1 MKEVTLQVPE
11 DKKVEWREVNGIT
24 IPVLVDDVIKDD
36 RPITE
41 RIKTFEDARCE
52 LGEDHPFVQAY
63 QQLLEIA
70 TCEDYMSENFG
81 YDMLAYL
88 KLRII
93 CAALNEGWQPQYTE
107 DECRYYPWFCLYTQS
122 EIDEMSEE
130 EKARVVFRSS
140 YSANAD
146 GGVAYAYAYNDSAYV
161 SANIGSRLAFKTRE
175 LAEYCGKQF
184 IEIWCQYAG
193 FRNSEETEKENAERK
208 TKSY

>member
-52 LGEDHPFVQAY
+52 LGEDHPFVVQY
-63 QQLLEIA
+63 NEILGNFLEGA
-70 TCEDYMSENFG
+70 AENNSA
-81 YDMLAYL
+81 DLLAYL

-93 CAALNEGWQPQYTE
+93 TAVLNEGWEPQFTK
-107 DECRYYPWFCLYTQS
+107 DECRYFPYFYLYAQE
-122 EIDEMSEE
+122 EIDEMDEE
-130 EKARVVFRSS
+130 ERARVVFRSNNF
-140 YSANAD
+140 ANAH
-146 GGVAYAYAYNDSAYV
+146 GGVAYASANYGSAYV
-161 SANIGSRLAFKTRE
+161 GASIGSRLAFKTRE